1 MMTHLRRFTLYAGA
15 LLLAF
20 GVSAGV
26 YAAAQDRPGGP
37 GGPGRF
43 GRGPG
48 GPDGP
53 GRFGGPAGPMGIPP
67 LPPGLNLTDAQ
78 REQIK
83 GMAESHRDEWKA
95 LADRARTAHE
105 ALMAVEM
112 SDSIDENA
120 IRAKSADV
128 AAVEADMAVARAH
141 SRAEVFQVL
150 TADQKAELKQMQ
162 NGRGRG
168 PRR

>member
-1 MMTHLRRFTLYAGA
+1 MRTNLRRFVGDFAAVLA
-15 LLLAF
+15 LGL
-20 GVSAGV
+20 SAGIS
-26 YAAAQDRPGGP
+26 AAGQDRSGGPGGFGRGFGGPGRPGGP
-37 GGPGRF
+37 GGPMG
-43 GRGPG
+43 
-48 GPDGP
+48 
-53 GRFGGPAGPMGIPP
+53 GPMGMPP
-67 LPPGLNLTDAQ
+67 LPPSLNLTDAQ

-83 GMAESHRDEWKA
+83 AIADSHRDEWKA

-112 SDSIDENA
+112 SDPIDENA